1 MTTHDTQNQTT
12 LRGAVEDMTMPTQLN
27 APVAAQPATR
37 TRFMEPLLLLV
48 SVGLSV
54 FGAMIGM
61 QLIVSLGIS
70 ANTSIIGALI
80 AIVFSRIPLEITR
93 RFRVLERQNL
103 VQTAISSATFGAANS
118 LMIPI
123 GVPYAMGMPELATPM
138 LIGAVIAMFVDGA
151 MLYFLFGSK
160 IFPATGTWPA
170 GIATAEAIWAGDR
183 GGRKAAFLGLG
194 IAVGVGGAW
203 LGVPMSAF
211 GAAFLGN
218 LAALTM
224 FGIGLLVRGYSVAVT
239 GIDIAKAYIP
249 HGLMIGAGIVA
260 LFQVATEIRRARNT
274 PAADAR
280 TIEVPASRAS
290 RILSG
295 GFVIYLAI
303 ALLIS
308 LLAGH
313 VSDMSLGM
321 LVVFVLYAAFAAY
334 VHELI
339 VGIAAMHSGWFP
351 AFAAALITLTIGI
364 LIGFPPTALAVL
376 VGFSAATGPAFADM
390 GYDLKTGYLLR
401 GEGRDMEAE
410 IAGRKQQFLA
420 AMVGFG
426 VAAVVVIVFHG
437 TFFSQGLIPP
447 VDRVYAASI
456 KAGSSA
462 EIARNLVIWAI
473 PGALLQWLG
482 GSKRQLGILL
492 STGMLIASPLAGWAV
507 LAGLLIR
514 FVVQRLRGDKH
525 LAEMSAF
532 AGGVIAG
539 DALFSFFGS
548 VTKLKK

>member
-1 MTTHDTQNQTT
+1 
-12 LRGAVEDMTMPTQLN
+12 MTMPTQLN
-27 APVAAQPATR
+27 APMAAQPATR

-80 AIVFSRIPLEITR
+80 AIVFSRIPLEVTR

-224 FGIGLLVRGYSVAVT
+224 FGIGLLVRGYSVALT

-260 LFQVATEIRRARNT
+260 LFQVAHEIRRARHV
-274 PAADAR
+274 PVAAG
-280 TIEVPASRAS
+280 TIEVPAARAS

-295 GFVIYLAI
+295 GFLIYLAI

-308 LLAGH
+308 VLAGH
-313 VSDMSLGM
+313 ISDMSLGM
-321 LVVFVLYAAFAAY
+321 LVLFVLYAAFAAY

-351 AFAAALITLTIGI
+351 AFAVALITLTIGI

-410 IAGRKQQFLA
+410 LAGRKQQFLA
-420 AMVGFG
+420 AMIGFA
-426 VAAVVVIVFHG
+426 VAAVVVLVFHG
-437 TFFSQGLIPP
+437 SFFAQGLIPP

-462 EIARNLVIWAI
+462 EIARNLMIWAV

-507 LAGLLIR
+507 LAGLAIR
-514 FVVQRLRGDKH
+514 FVLQRLRGDRH
-525 LAEMSAF
+525 VAEMSAF

>member
-1 MTTHDTQNQTT
+1 
-12 LRGAVEDMTMPTQLN
+12 MPTQLN
-27 APVAAQPATR
+27 APMAAQPATR

-151 MLYFLFGSK
+151 MLYFLFGSR

-194 IAVGVGGAW
+194 VAVGVGGAW

-224 FGIGLLVRGYSVAVT
+224 FGIGLLVRGYSVALT
-239 GIDIAKAYIP
+239 GIDIARAYIP

-260 LFQVATEIRRARNT
+260 LFQVAHEIRRARHA

-280 TIEVPASRAS
+280 TIAGTIEVPAARAS

-295 GFVIYLAI
+295 GFLIYLAI

-308 LLAGH
+308 VLAGH
-313 VSDMSLGM
+313 ISDMSLGM
-321 LVVFVLYAAFAAY
+321 LVLFVLYAAFAAY

-351 AFAAALITLTIGI
+351 AFAVALITLTIGI

-410 IAGRKQQFLA
+410 LAGRKQQFLA
-420 AMVGFG
+420 AMIGFA
-426 VAAVVVIVFHG
+426 VAAVVVLVFHG
-437 TFFSQGLIPP
+437 SFFAQGLIPP

-462 EIARNLVIWAI
+462 EIARNLMIWAV

-507 LAGLLIR
+507 LAGLAIR
-514 FVVQRLRGDKH
+514 FVLQRLRGDRH
-525 LAEMSAF
+525 VAEMSAF

-548 VTKLKK
+548 VTKLNK

>member
-1 MTTHDTQNQTT
+1 MKG
-12 LRGAVEDMTMPTQLN
+12 RTME
-27 APVAAQPATR
+27 APAAMNPPLAAKPATR
-37 TRFMEPLLLLV
+37 ARITEPFLLLV

-118 LMIPI
+118 LMIPL

-203 LGVPMSAF
+203 LGIPMSAF

-224 FGIGLLVRGYSVAVT
+224 FGLGLLTRGYSVPLL

-249 HGLMIGAGIVA
+249 HGLMIGAGLVA
-260 LFQVATEIRRARNT
+260 LFQVAREIHKSRNA

-280 TIEVPASRAS
+280 TIEVPAARAS
-290 RILSG
+290 RILPG
-295 GFVIYLAI
+295 GFLVYLAI

-308 LLAGH
+308 VLAGH

-321 LVVFVLYAAFAAY
+321 LVAFVLYAAFAAY

-351 AFAAALITLTIGI
+351 AFAVALITLTIGI

-410 IAGRKQQFLA
+410 LAGRKQQFFA
-420 AMVGFG
+420 AMIGFA
-426 VAAVVVIVFHG
+426 VAAVVVLVFHG
-437 TFFSQGLIPP
+437 TFFSQGLLPP

-482 GSKRQLGILL
+482 GSRRQLGILL

-514 FVVQRLRGDKH
+514 FVLLRLRGERDI
-525 LAEMSAF
+525 AEISAF

-548 VTKLKK
+548 VTKLRK

>member
-1 MTTHDTQNQTT
+1 
-12 LRGAVEDMTMPTQLN
+12 MTMPTQLN
-27 APVAAQPATR
+27 APMAAQPATR

-80 AIVFSRIPLEITR
+80 AIVFSRIPLEVTR

-224 FGIGLLVRGYSVAVT
+224 FGIGLLVRGYSVALT
-239 GIDIAKAYIP
+239 SIDIAKAYIP

-260 LFQVATEIRRARNT
+260 LFQVAHEIRRARHV
-274 PAADAR
+274 PVAAG
-280 TIEVPASRAS
+280 TIEVPAARAS

-295 GFVIYLAI
+295 GFLIYLAI

-308 LLAGH
+308 VLAGH
-313 VSDMSLGM
+313 ISDMSLGM
-321 LVVFVLYAAFAAY
+321 LVLFVLYAAFAAY

-351 AFAAALITLTIGI
+351 AFAVALITLTIGI

-410 IAGRKQQFLA
+410 LAGRKQQFLA
-420 AMVGFG
+420 AMIGFA
-426 VAAVVVIVFHG
+426 VAAVVVLVFHG
-437 TFFSQGLIPP
+437 SFFAQGLIPP

-462 EIARNLVIWAI
+462 EIARNLMIWAV

-507 LAGLLIR
+507 LAGLAIR
-514 FVVQRLRGDKH
+514 FVLQRLRGDQH
-525 LAEMSAF
+525 VAEMSAF

>member
-1 MTTHDTQNQTT
+1 
-12 LRGAVEDMTMPTQLN
+12 MTMPTQLN
-27 APVAAQPATR
+27 APMAAQPATR

-80 AIVFSRIPLEITR
+80 AIVFSRIPLEVTR

-224 FGIGLLVRGYSVAVT
+224 FGIGLLVRGYSVALT

-260 LFQVATEIRRARNT
+260 LFQVAHEIRGARHA

-280 TIEVPASRAS
+280 TIEVPAARAS

-295 GFVIYLAI
+295 GFLIYLAI

-308 LLAGH
+308 VLAGH
-313 VSDMSLGM
+313 ISDMSLGM
-321 LVVFVLYAAFAAY
+321 LVLFVLYAAFAAY

-351 AFAAALITLTIGI
+351 AFAVALITLTIGI

-410 IAGRKQQFLA
+410 LAGRKQQFLA
-420 AMVGFG
+420 AMIGFA
-426 VAAVVVIVFHG
+426 VAAVVVLVFHG
-437 TFFSQGLIPP
+437 SFFAQGLIPP

-462 EIARNLVIWAI
+462 EIARNLMIWAV

-507 LAGLLIR
+507 LAGLAIR
-514 FVVQRLRGDKH
+514 FVLQRLRGDRH
-525 LAEMSAF
+525 VAEMSAF

>member
-1 MTTHDTQNQTT
+1 MMPMQTQQ
-12 LRGAVEDMTMPTQLN
+12 GAPGVAQDSTGPT
-27 APVAAQPATR
+27 AR
-37 TRFMEPLLLLV
+37 SRFMEPFLLLV
-48 SVGLSV
+48 SVALSV

-160 IFPATGTWPA
+160 VFPATGTWPA
-170 GIATAEAIWAGDR
+170 GVATAEAIWAGDR

-224 FGIGLLVRGYSVAVT
+224 FGIGLLVRGYSVEVT

-260 LFQVATEIRRARNT
+260 LFQVANEIRRARHA
-274 PAADAR
+274 PAADGR

-290 RILSG
+290 RILGG
-295 GFVIYLAI
+295 GFVVYLAI

-313 VSDMSLGM
+313 VSDMSPGM

-351 AFAAALITLTIGI
+351 AFAVALITLTIGI

-420 AMVGFG
+420 AMIGFA

-456 KAGSSA
+456 KAGSSG

-473 PGALLQWLG
+473 PGALLQFFG
-482 GSKRQLGILL
+482 GARRQLGILL

-514 FVVQRLRGDKH
+514 FVLQRLRGDQH
-525 LAEMSAF
+525 VAEMSAF

-548 VTKLKK
+548 VTKLPKK

>member
-1 MTTHDTQNQTT
+1 M
-12 LRGAVEDMTMPTQLN
+12 E
-27 APVAAQPATR
+27 APAAMNPPLAATAAAR
-37 TRFMEPLLLLV
+37 SRITEPFLLLV
-48 SVGLSV
+48 TVGLSV

-118 LMIPI
+118 LMIPL

-203 LGVPMSAF
+203 FGIPMSAF

-224 FGIGLLVRGYSVAVT
+224 FGLGLLTRGYSVPLL

-249 HGLMIGAGIVA
+249 HGLMIGAGLVA
-260 LFQVATEIRRARNT
+260 LFQVAREIHKSRNAL
-274 PAADAR
+274 AADER

-295 GFVIYLAI
+295 GFLVYLAI

-308 LLAGH
+308 VLAGH

-351 AFAAALITLTIGI
+351 AFAVALITLTIGI

-410 IAGRKQQFLA
+410 LAGRKQQFFA
-420 AMVGFG
+420 AMIGFA

-437 TFFSQGLIPP
+437 TFFSQNMLPP

-473 PGALLQWLG
+473 PGALLQLLG
-482 GSKRQLGILL
+482 GSRRQLGILL

-514 FVVQRLRGDKH
+514 FVLLRLRGERDI
-525 LAEMSAF
+525 AAMSAF

-548 VTKLKK
+548 VTKLRK